1 LGDTR
6 RTTAEENIDLI
17 RKGIEAF
24 NARDFDAALAML
36 REDVTWERF
45 LSRAETD
52 SQVVSGKAEL
62 REVWES
68 QVQAVDIRVEAEEI
82 ISAGENQVVMPA
94 RMVAQGSGSKIKL
107 SAAVTWV
114 WTFDASGLVA
124 SVEAFESP
132 ADAFAAIAPPK

>member
-1 LGDTR
+1 
-6 RTTAEENIDLI
+6 
-17 RKGIEAF
+17 
-24 NARDFDAALAML
+24 ML

-52 SQVVSGKAEL
+52 SPVVSGKVEL

-68 QVQAVDIRVEAEEI
+68 QVQAVDIRIEVEEI
-82 ISAGENQVVMPA
+82 ISAGENRVVMPA

-114 WTFDASGLVA
+114 WTFDASGLIA
-124 SVEAFESP
+124 SVEAFENP
-132 ADAFAAIAPPK
+132 ADAFEAIAPPK